1 MPKCKNDPQIPS
13 VREAMDLSWTLS
25 KMLHELQCGQ
35 RMGEENVCAGADYNP
50 FHDPF
55 AR

>member
-1 MPKCKNDPQIPS
+1 MAGSPMPHR
-13 VREAMDLSWTLS
+13 RETV
-25 KMLHELQCGQ
+25 EQ